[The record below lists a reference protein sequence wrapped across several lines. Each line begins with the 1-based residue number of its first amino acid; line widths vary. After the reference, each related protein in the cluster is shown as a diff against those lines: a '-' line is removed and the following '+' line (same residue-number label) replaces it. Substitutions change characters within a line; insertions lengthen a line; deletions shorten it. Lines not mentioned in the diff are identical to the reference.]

1 MLIDL
6 DKIRKVHFIGIKGV
20 GMSALAIIMKEMGYT
35 VSGSDVAEE
44 FITDKNLKKAG
55 IPFCVFDESNLD
67 DRPDLV
73 VLSPS
78 WGKSNPEV
86 ARAQAEEI
94 PQLAGGKLLGL
105 LMDKQQGIVVNGT
118 HGKTTTAAALA
129 YVLQK
134 LGTDPSYFIGTGKVF
149 GLESNGHYGRG
160 QFFVAE
166 GDEYKSDET
175 DSQSKFLQLR
185 PQAAIITSVEMDHPD
200 VFSSLAD
207 VKKAFQKFTGNVR
220 KRGYIA
226 ACGDSPVVREVTAP
240 VPQARVEYYGFEKNN
255 DWRADNIIWGETK
268 TEFDVFYR
276 EKLVGRFS
284 IQLFGRHNVLNVL
297 GIIAI
302 CAHFRLDLK
311 AVAAALRELEGSER
325 RLEIK
330 GAVGDV
336 LVIDDYGHH
345 PTAVQTTLQGL
356 RRRYP
361 QRKIWCVFQ
370 PHTFSRTKLLLD
382 DFARSFAEADHA
394 WLTEIWGS
402 ARERAGDV
410 SSADIVARGG
420 KVHPDMRFFRSFEA
434 VLKALL
440 SEVSGSS
447 IVITMGAGDIY
458 HLGEEYLRRLRKQK

>member
-1 MLIDL
+1 
-6 DKIRKVHFIGIKGV
+6 
-20 GMSALAIIMKEMGYT
+20 MSALAVIMKEMGYT

-44 FITDKNLKKAG
+44 FITDKNLKQAG
-55 IPFCVFDESNLD
+55 IPVSVFAAANLD

-73 VLSPS
+73 VLTPS

-86 ARAQAEEI
+86 ARAQAENI
-94 PQLAGGKLLGL
+94 PQISGGKLLGL
-105 LMDKQQGIVVNGT
+105 LMDKQAGIAVTGT

-129 YVLQK
+129 FILKK
-134 LGTDPSYFIGTGKVF
+134 LGLDPSYFIGTGKIF
-149 GLESNGHYGRG
+149 GLTGNGHYGRG

-200 VFSSLAD
+200 VFADLAA
-207 VKKAFQKFTGNVR
+207 VKKAFQKFTKNIR
-220 KRGYIA
+220 SQGYIA
-226 ACGDSPVVREVTAP
+226 AYGDSPTVREATAS
-240 VPQARVEYYGFEKNN
+240 VPQARVEYYGFDRTN
-255 DWRADNIIWGETK
+255 DWRADNVSWGEAAT
-268 TEFDVFYR
+268 TFEVFH
-276 EKLVGRFS
+276 KNKFIGKFS
-284 IQLFGRHNVLNVL
+284 MQLSGRHNVLNVL

-302 CAHFRLDLK
+302 CAHFQLDLK
-311 AVAAALRELEGSER
+311 KVATALSDFKGSER

-330 GAVGDV
+330 GQIGDV
-336 LVIDDYGHH
+336 LIIDDYGHH

-361 QRKIWCVFQ
+361 GRKIWCIFQ
-370 PHTFSRTKLLLD
+370 PHTFSRTKILLAE
-382 DFARSFAEADHA
+382 FARSFADADHA

-402 ARERAGDV
+402 AREQKGDV
-410 SSADIVARGG
+410 SSADIVARAA
-420 KVHPDMRFFRSFEA
+420 KNHPDIRFFPSFDA
-434 VLKALL
+434 VLEALL

-458 HLGEEYLRRLRKQK
+458 HLGEEYLRRLKAKNNL